1 MLPLG
6 GGMEINMTLLQLKYF
21 ISVAETG
28 NFTHAAEQVYTS
40 QPTISRH
47 IQLLEDELGY
57 ALFNRNSKPIRL
69 TEPGQILY
77 EGVKAAISEIN
88 YTLNMAKIASEGK
101 IGSLSISFQSGYYSE
116 YMFFPIINELRET
129 WSSLQIR
136 CNKLFSWEQ
145 IKGLKNESIDI
156 AIGLDFPHWD
166 KSGFTVIPLKEVETL
181 IVMSTHHRLAN
192 KQTLDYNDLCGE
204 TFFLTAPNGYQVDK
218 IFKDRFDLTN
228 VHQVEVASSEVA
240 YFKVLSYNGLTIS
253 NPYDPILLNSPHY
266 HSIKFDSEYSDSYVC
281 VVNPNNANPVIK
293 LFLDLINRYC
303 IGTEK

>member
-1 MLPLG
+1 
-6 GGMEINMTLLQLKYF
+6 MTLLQLKYF
-21 ISVAETG
+21 ILVAETG
-28 NFTHAAEQVYTS
+28 NFTHAAEKVYTS

-57 ALFNRNSKPIRL
+57 TLFNRNSKPIRL

-77 EGVKAAISEIN
+77 EGMKKAISEIN
-88 YTLNMAKIASEGK
+88 YTLDMAEIASEGK

-116 YMFFPIINELRET
+116 DMLFPAINELRET
-129 WSSLQIR
+129 WSSIQVQ

-156 AIGLDFPHWD
+156 AIGPDFPHWR
-166 KSGFTVIPLKEVETL
+166 KSGFTVIPLREVETL

-192 KQTLDYNDLCGE
+192 KQTLDYKDLCGE

-228 VHQVEVASSEVA
+228 VQQVGVASSEVA
-240 YFKVLSYNGLTIS
+240 YFKVLSDNGLTIS
-253 NPYDPILLNSPHY
+253 NPYDPTLLNSQDY
-266 HSIKFDSEYSDSYVC
+266 YSIKLDSEYSHSYVC
-281 VVNPNNANPVIK
+281 VVNPNNTNPVIK
-293 LFLDLINRYC
+293 LFLKLINKYF
-303 IGTEK
+303 IETK

>member
-1 MLPLG
+1 
-6 GGMEINMTLLQLKYF
+6 MTLLQLKYF

-28 NFTHAAEQVYTS
+28 NFTHAAKEVYTS
-40 QPTISRH
+40 QPTISRQ
-47 IQLLEDELGY
+47 IQLLEEELGY

-77 EGVKAAISEIN
+77 EGVKEAITDIN
-88 YTLNMAKIASEGK
+88 YTLDMAEIASEGK
-101 IGSLSISFQSGYYSE
+101 SGSLSISFQSGYYSE

-145 IKGLKNESIDI
+145 IKALKNESVDI
-156 AIGLDFPHWD
+156 AIGLDFPHWE
-166 KSGFTVIPLKEVETL
+166 KSSFTVIPLKKVETL
-181 IVMSTHHRLAN
+181 IVMSKHHRLAN
-192 KQTLDYNDLCGE
+192 KKSLEYNDLCGE

-228 VHQVEVASSEVA
+228 VHQVEVTSSEIA
-240 YFKVLSYNGLTIS
+240 YFKVLSDNGLTIS
-253 NPYDPILLNSPHY
+253 NPDDPTLLNSPHY

-281 VVNPNNANPVIK
+281 VVNLDNKNPVIK

-303 IGTEK
+303 IETEK